1 MRSFV
6 RICMRLLMQHSHFH
20 GNRCKIC
27 VRKHT
32 RALSLTHRG
41 CDLPFVITTLD
52 KDLKGQGKIG
62 LARCQHLRAIRGPSL
77 EVGRPAA
84 PRALAVYTLRGTDAE
99 S

>member
-1 MRSFV
+1 
-6 RICMRLLMQHSHFH
+6 MRLLMQHSHFH

-27 VRKHT
+27 VE
-32 RALSLTHRG
+32 LNSLTHRG
-41 CDLPFVITTLD
+41 CDLPFVITALD

-77 EVGRPAA
+77 GVGRPAA

>member
-1 MRSFV
+1 MRAET
-6 RICMRLLMQHSHFH
+6 
-20 GNRCKIC
+20 
-27 VRKHT
+27 HT
-32 RALSLTHRG
+32 HAETLPLDLSLAHRG
-41 CDLPFVITTLD
+41 CDLPFVIAALD

-62 LARCQHLRAIRGPSL
+62 LARCQHLRAVRGPSL